1 MSKNNKP
8 KTLREYNTLTFEDP
22 QCGGEKKLRE
32 LILYI
37 ADQCFE
43 DRYFG
48 ATKLNKILYFAD
60 FESFRRYGKPIT
72 GVQYQRLPE
81 GPAPVRLLPIRQ
93 QMERDGDVVLKEVI
107 TIGGIQKRLIALR
120 KPNLN
125 MFSAQEIDIVYQVI
139 RELWNKTAKQ
149 TSKLTHGLSWRIYN
163 DYDLMPYESILLD
176 DEITQDDVERAKE
189 LADKHGWNE

>member
-1 MSKNNKP
+1 MSANNKP
-8 KTLREYNTLTFEDP
+8 RTLREYNTLTFEVP
-22 QCGGEKKLRE
+22 QSGGEEKLRE

-37 ADQCFE
+37 ADQCLE

-72 GVQYQRLPE
+72 GVEYQRLPE

-93 QMERDGDVVLKEVI
+93 QMEQEGDAVLKEVV
-107 TIGGIQKRLIALR
+107 TMGGIQKRLIALR
-120 KPNLN
+120 KPNLD
-125 MFSAQEIDIVYQVI
+125 MFSAQEIDIIRQVI
-139 RELWNKTAKQ
+139 FELWNKTAKQ

-189 LADKHGWNE
+189 LSDKHGWNE